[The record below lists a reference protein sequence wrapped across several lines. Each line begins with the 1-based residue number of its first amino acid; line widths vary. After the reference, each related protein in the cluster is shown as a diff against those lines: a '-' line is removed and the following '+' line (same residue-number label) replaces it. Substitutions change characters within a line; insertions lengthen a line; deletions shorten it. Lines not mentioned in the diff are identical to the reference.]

1 MSERFILN
9 ETSYF
14 GRGSR
19 EELANEIKTRG
30 FNKVLFVTDKSLL
43 ECGVA
48 SKVTEVL
55 TAAGIE
61 YSIYSEIK
69 PNPTRQFQ
77 N

>member
-1 MSERFILN
+1 MSEKFVLN

-19 EELANEIKTRG
+19 VELANEIKTRG
-30 FNKVLFVTDKSLL
+30 YKKVLFVTDKSLL

-55 TAAGIE
+55 TAGEIE
-61 YSIYSEIK
+61 YSIYLSL
-69 PNPTRQFQ
+69 
-77 N
+77 